1 MQHNQLKNLMS
12 IGAALAS
19 GAAFKS
25 VQASPVFSDPLSLIG
40 LERRSTRIV
49 ERTALVGIGLL
60 VGAGAALFF
69 APYSGT
75 EMRRRVSNK
84 VDGLAKDA
92 KQLSERATD
101 YLTEVADAAQTQAA
115 TLSHSNARNSRV
127 INPS

>member
-1 MQHNQLKNLMS
+1 MS

-25 VQASPVFSDPLSLIG
+25 VSASPVFSDPLSLIG
-40 LERRSTRIV
+40 LERRSSRIV

-60 VGAGAALFF
+60 VGAGAALFL
-69 APYSGT
+69 APFSGT
-75 EMRRRVSNK
+75 ELRRRVSSK

-92 KQLSERATD
+92 KQLGERASD
-101 YLTEVADAAQTQAA
+101 YLSEVADQATQATQAA
-115 TLSHSNARNSRV
+115 THAHGNNRNSRV

>member
-1 MQHNQLKNLMS
+1 MYQNQIRNLMS

-25 VQASPVFSDPLSLIG
+25 VSASPVFSDPLSIIG
-40 LERRSTRIV
+40 LERRSPRLV

-75 EMRRRVSNK
+75 EMRRRVSSK
-84 VDGLAKDA
+84 VDGLAKEA
-92 KQLSERATD
+92 QQLGERASD
-101 YLTEVADAAQTQAA
+101 YLSEVADAAVQQTAS
-115 TLSHSNARNSRV
+115 LSHTNGRNSRA